1 MDSPLYPRGIR
12 RDDARMTAQADPYV
26 RVYYRIIDEDPKFH
40 GVYDSNDRLA
50 TWLRLLL
57 AADAMY
63 PAPAT
68 IPHGIHK
75 PSLAFL
81 VSVGLVDL
89 TPGGRYRI
97 HGMEAERA
105 SRRDHASNA
114 ARIRWASR
122 EQSSPDAPS
131 NAPGNAQSMHSSP
144 IRSAPIQSEPL
155 LSPPEHGTTGQK
167 TKREKTDL
175 TPVRDLFPPIGSRTA

>member
-1 MDSPLYPRGIR
+1 
-12 RDDARMTAQADPYV
+12 MTAQTDPYV

-40 GVYDSNDRLA
+40 GVYDDDHRLA

-75 PSLAFL
+75 ASLAFL
-81 VSVGLVDL
+81 VSVGLIDL
-89 TPGGRYRI
+89 TSGSRYRI
-97 HGMEAERA
+97 HGMESERA
-105 SRRDHASNA
+105 GRREHASIA
-114 ARIRWASR
+114 SRSRWASR

-131 NAPGNAQSMHSSP
+131 IPPSSAQSMHS
-144 IRSAPIQSEPL
+144 APLLSEPL
-155 LSPPEHGTTGQK
+155 LSNPLLSRTEHERTGQK
-167 TKREKTDL
+167 TNGEKRGLEPLGTILKRA
-175 TPVRDLFPPIGSRTA
+175 VS